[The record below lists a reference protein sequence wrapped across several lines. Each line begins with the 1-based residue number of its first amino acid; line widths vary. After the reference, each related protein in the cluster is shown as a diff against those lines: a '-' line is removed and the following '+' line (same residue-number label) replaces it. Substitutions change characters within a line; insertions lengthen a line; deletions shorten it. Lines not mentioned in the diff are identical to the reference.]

1 MQKVYQIKRSNRSS
15 ALADAI
21 VVVAS
26 KANNSENDSS
36 RTTLDDMIGY
46 IKIEASLYPSTNRGV
61 VVTKVNDYHII
72 VDQESNFLLE
82 IIEVELYDNVP
93 TLDVYKKDNLN

>member
-15 ALADAI
+15 ALADTI
-21 VVVAS
+21 VVIAS